1 MTAPRLTR
9 IGLAS
14 LAFLMGIA
22 AFVVMVNGEHN
33 DHRGV
38 YAALTL
44 ATGWGFV
51 GIGLWVWKHRPA
63 GNIGPLM
70 VAVGLSGFLKGLA
83 FSNDGVVFAIA
94 SVGEVLIYAVLV
106 HLLLSFPSGRL
117 ETRLDRLLVTIAYL
131 NTTVVQL
138 GVFLFTDPA
147 KAGCTRCPSN
157 PLLIEHSEAA
167 RALSAAQL
175 DIAILLLGAVVA
187 VLYRRWR
194 SGTPGRARVFAPIVA
209 AGGLTFVLLMSNLIV
224 EQAGL
229 SSDIA
234 DALTLALFASIAC
247 LPFAF
252 LVGLLRSRFSEADA
266 ISALLAQLGEGG
278 GRGAL
283 RNALADALGDPT
295 LELAYWVPDQDAYVD
310 TDGQPVLVDPAPEG
324 KVSTIIEHDGE
335 RIAAIVH
342 SSGLADERELV
353 QTAGAA
359 AGLTLRN
366 ERLDAELRAK
376 VAELQASR
384 SRIVQAGYEQRRR
397 LERDLHDGAQQ
408 RLMALGIDLRMVR
421 ERIEHNPQGAAELL
435 DESLHELNEA
445 TAELRE
451 LARGIHPAVLTNR
464 GLHAALKGL
473 ASRSPVPVE
482 LLQTPT
488 DRLPP
493 TVESAVYFVVAEAL
507 TNAARYSRA
516 QAVTVGVVRDNGHVD
531 VEVSDNGVGGAD
543 ADHGSGL
550 RGLQDRVA
558 ALDGHLELRSPE
570 GEGTVLRATIPCA

>member
-1 MTAPRLTR
+1 MTAPRRTL
-9 IGLAS
+9 IGLAG

-22 AFVVMVNGEHN
+22 AFVVMITGEHN
-33 DHRGV
+33 VHRG
-38 YAALTL
+38 AFAGLFL

-51 GIGLWVWKHRPA
+51 GVGLWVWKQRPA

-70 VAVGLSGFLKGLA
+70 VAVGLSGLLKGLA
-83 FSNDGVVFAIA
+83 FSNDSVVFAIA
-94 SVGEVLIYAVLV
+94 SVGEVLIYAVLI

-117 ETRLDRLLVTIAYL
+117 ETRLDRLLVTIAYV

-138 GVFLFTDPA
+138 GVFLFTDS
-147 KAGCTRCPSN
+147 KAGCARCPSN

-167 RALSAAQL
+167 KVLEAAQL
-175 DIAILLLGAVVA
+175 DISIALLGAVVA

-209 AGGLTFVLLMSNLIV
+209 VGGLTFLLLMAALVV

-229 SSDIA
+229 SSDIS
-234 DALTLALFASIAC
+234 DAQTLALFASIAC

-266 ISALLAQLGEGG
+266 ISELLAQLGEGG

-283 RNALADALGDPT
+283 RDALADALGDPT

-310 TDGQPVLVDPAPEG
+310 AAGQPVRVDPAPAG
-324 KVSTIIEHDGE
+324 KVSTIIEHEGE

-342 SSGLADERELV
+342 SPGLAEERELV

-421 ERIEHNPQGAAELL
+421 ERIEHDPQGAAELL

-482 LLQTPT
+482 LLQTPA

-493 TVESAVYFVVAEAL
+493 SVESAVYFVVAEAL

-516 QAVTVGVVRDNGHVD
+516 QTVTVGVVRDNGHVD
-531 VEVSDNGVGGAD
+531 VEVSDDGVGGAD
-543 ADHGSGL
+543 ADQGSGL

-558 ALDGHLELRSPE
+558 ALDGRLELTSPQ
-570 GEGTVLRATIPCA
+570 GLGTILRATIPCA

>member
-1 MTAPRLTR
+1 
-9 IGLAS
+9 

-22 AFVVMVNGEHN
+22 AFVVMLNGEHN
-33 DHRGV
+33 VHRG
-38 YAALTL
+38 AFAGLFL

-51 GIGLWVWKHRPA
+51 GVGLWVWKQRSA

-70 VAVGLSGFLKGLA
+70 VAVGLSGLLKGLA
-83 FSNDGVVFAIA
+83 FSNDSVVFAIA
-94 SVGEVLIYAVLV
+94 SVGEVLIYAVLIQ
-106 HLLLSFPSGRL
+106 LLLSFPSGRL
-117 ETRLDRLLVTIAYL
+117 ETRLDRLLVTIAYV

-138 GVFLFTDPA
+138 GVFLFTAPA
-147 KAGCTRCPSN
+147 KADPSN
-157 PLLIEHSEAA
+157 PLLIENSEAA
-167 RALSAAQL
+167 GVLSAAQL
-175 DIAILLLGAVVA
+175 DISIALLGAVVA

-209 AGGLTFVLLMSNLIV
+209 VGGLTFLLLMAALVV

-229 SSDIA
+229 SSDIS
-234 DALTLALFASIAC
+234 DAQTLALFTSIAC

-266 ISALLAQLGEGG
+266 ISELLAQLGEGG

-283 RNALADALGDPT
+283 RDALADALGDPT
-295 LELAYWVPDQDAYVD
+295 LELAYWVPGQDAYVD
-310 TDGQPVLVDPAPEG
+310 AAGQPVRVDPAPAG
-324 KVSTIIEHDGE
+324 KVSTIIEHEGE

-342 SSGLADERELV
+342 SSGLAEERELV

-359 AGLTLRN
+359 AALTLRN

-376 VAELQASR
+376 VAELRASR
-384 SRIVQAGYEQRRR
+384 SRIVQAGFEQRRR

-421 ERIEHNPQGAAELL
+421 ERIEHDPQGAAELL

-482 LLQTPT
+482 LLQTPA

-493 TVESAVYFVVAEAL
+493 SVESAVYFVVAEAL

-516 QAVTVGVVRDNGHVD
+516 QTVTVGVVRDNGHVD
-531 VEVSDNGVGGAD
+531 VEVRDDGVGGAD
-543 ADHGSGL
+543 ADQGSGL
-550 RGLQDRVA
+550 RGLGDRVA
-558 ALDGHLELRSPE
+558 ALDGRLELTSPQ
-570 GEGTVLRATIPCA
+570 GLGTILRATIPCA

>member
-1 MTAPRLTR
+1 MTAPRRTL
-9 IGLAS
+9 IGLAG
-14 LAFLMGIA
+14 LAFLMGVA
-22 AFVVMVNGEHN
+22 AFVVMLNGEHN
-33 DHRGV
+33 VHRG
-38 YAALTL
+38 AFAGLFL

-51 GIGLWVWKHRPA
+51 GVGLWVWKQRPA

-70 VAVGLSGFLKGLA
+70 VAVGLSGLLKGLA
-83 FSNDGVVFAIA
+83 FSNDSVVFAIA
-94 SVGEVLIYAVLV
+94 SVGEVLIYAVLIQ
-106 HLLLSFPSGRL
+106 LLLSFPSGRL
-117 ETRLDRLLVTIAYL
+117 ETRLDRLLVTIAYV

-138 GVFLFTDPA
+138 GVFLFTAPA
-147 KAGCTRCPSN
+147 KADPSN
-157 PLLIEHSEAA
+157 PLLIGHSEAA
-167 RALSAAQL
+167 KVLEAAQL
-175 DIAILLLGAVVA
+175 DISIALLGAVVA

-209 AGGLTFVLLMSNLIV
+209 VGGVTFLLLMAALIV

-229 SSDIA
+229 SSDIS
-234 DALTLALFASIAC
+234 DAQTLALFASIAC

-266 ISALLAQLGEGG
+266 ISELLAQLGEGG

-283 RNALADALGDPT
+283 RDALADALGDPT

-310 TDGQPVLVDPAPEG
+310 AAGQPVRVDPAPAG
-324 KVSTIIEHDGE
+324 KVSTIIEHEGE

-342 SSGLADERELV
+342 SSGLAEERELV

-376 VAELQASR
+376 VAELRASR
-384 SRIVQAGYEQRRR
+384 SRIVQAGFEQRRR

-421 ERIEHNPQGAAELL
+421 ERIEHDPQGAAELL

-464 GLHAALKGL
+464 GLEAALKGL

-482 LLQTPT
+482 LLQTPA

-493 TVESAVYFVVAEAL
+493 SVESAVYFVVAEAL

-531 VEVSDNGVGGAD
+531 VEVRDDGVGGAD
-543 ADHGSGL
+543 ADQGSGL
-550 RGLQDRVA
+550 RGLGDRVA
-558 ALDGHLELRSPE
+558 ALDGRLELTSPQ
-570 GEGTVLRATIPCA
+570 GLGTILRATIPCA

>member
-1 MTAPRLTR
+1 
-9 IGLAS
+9 
-14 LAFLMGIA
+14 LAFLMGVA
-22 AFVVMVNGEHN
+22 AFVVMLGGEHN
-33 DHRGV
+33 VHRG
-38 YAALTL
+38 AFAGLFL

-51 GIGLWVWKHRPA
+51 GVGLWVWKQRSA

-70 VAVGLSGFLKGLA
+70 VAVGLSGLLKGLA
-83 FSNDGVVFAIA
+83 FSNDSVVFAIA
-94 SVGEVLIYAVLV
+94 SVGEVLIYAVLI

-117 ETRLDRLLVTIAYL
+117 ETRLDRLLVTIAYV

-138 GVFLFTDPA
+138 GVFLFTDPS
-147 KAGCTRCPSN
+147 KADPSN
-157 PLLIEHSEAA
+157 PLLIENSEAA
-167 RALSAAQL
+167 KVLEAAQL
-175 DIAILLLGAVVA
+175 DISIALLGAVVA

-209 AGGLTFVLLMSNLIV
+209 VGGLTFLLLMAALVV

-234 DALTLALFASIAC
+234 DAQTLALFASIAC

-295 LELAYWVPDQDAYVD
+295 LELAYWVPDQDAYLD
-310 TDGQPVLVDPAPEG
+310 ADGQAVRVDPAPAG
-324 KVSTIIEHDGE
+324 KVSTIIEHEGE

-342 SSGLADERELV
+342 SPGLAEERELV

-366 ERLDAELRAK
+366 ERLAAELRAK

-421 ERIEHNPQGAAELL
+421 ERIEHDPQGAAELL

-451 LARGIHPAVLTNR
+451 LARGIHPAVLTTR

-482 LLQTPT
+482 LLQTPA

-493 TVESAVYFVVAEAL
+493 SVESAVYFVVAEAL

-516 QAVTVGVVRDNGHVD
+516 QTVTVGVVRDNGHVD
-531 VEVSDNGVGGAD
+531 VEVSDDGVGGAD
-543 ADHGSGL
+543 ADQGSGL

-558 ALDGHLELRSPE
+558 ALDGRLELTSPQ
-570 GEGTVLRATIPCA
+570 GLGTILRATIPCA

>member
-1 MTAPRLTR
+1 MECSCSPT
-9 IGLAS
+9 
-14 LAFLMGIA
+14 
-22 AFVVMVNGEHN
+22 HQ
-33 DHRGV
+33 
-38 YAALTL
+38 
-44 ATGWGFV
+44 
-51 GIGLWVWKHRPA
+51 RP
-63 GNIGPLM
+63 
-70 VAVGLSGFLKGLA
+70 
-83 FSNDGVVFAIA
+83 
-94 SVGEVLIYAVLV
+94 
-106 HLLLSFPSGRL
+106 
-117 ETRLDRLLVTIAYL
+117 T
-131 NTTVVQL
+131 
-138 GVFLFTDPA
+138 
-147 KAGCTRCPSN
+147 PSN
-157 PLLIEHSEAA
+157 PLLIENSEAA
-167 RALSAAQL
+167 KVLEAAQL
-175 DIAILLLGAVVA
+175 DISIALLGAVVA

-209 AGGLTFVLLMSNLIV
+209 VGGLTFLLLMAALVV

-229 SSDIA
+229 SSDIS
-234 DALTLALFASIAC
+234 DAQTLALFASIAC

-295 LELAYWVPDQDAYVD
+295 LELAYWVPDQEAYVD
-310 TDGQPVLVDPAPEG
+310 ADGQAVRVDPAPTG
-324 KVSTIIEHDGE
+324 KVSTIVEHEGE

-342 SSGLADERELV
+342 SSGLAEERELV

-376 VAELQASR
+376 VAELRASR

-421 ERIEHNPQGAAELL
+421 ERIEHDPQGAAELL

-482 LLQTPT
+482 LLQTPA
-488 DRLPP
+488 DRLPQSI
-493 TVESAVYFVVAEAL
+493 ESAVYFVVAEAL

-516 QAVTVGVVRDNGHVD
+516 QTVTVGVVRDNGHID
-531 VEVSDNGVGGAD
+531 IEVSDDGVGGAD
-543 ADHGSGL
+543 ADQGSGL

-558 ALDGHLELRSPE
+558 ALDGRLELTSPH
-570 GEGTVLRATIPCA
+570 GLGTILRATIPCA

>member
-1 MTAPRLTR
+1 
-9 IGLAS
+9 
-14 LAFLMGIA
+14 MGVA
-22 AFVVMVNGEHN
+22 AFVVMLGGEHN
-33 DHRGV
+33 VHRG
-38 YAALTL
+38 AFAGLFL

-51 GIGLWVWKHRPA
+51 GVGLWVWKQRPA

-70 VAVGLSGFLKGLA
+70 VAVGLSGLLKGLA
-83 FSNDGVVFAIA
+83 FSNDSVVFAIA
-94 SVGEVLIYAVLV
+94 SVGEVLIYAVLI

-117 ETRLDRLLVTIAYL
+117 ETRLDRLLVTIAYV

-138 GVFLFTDPA
+138 GVFLFTDPS
-147 KAGCTRCPSN
+147 KADPSN
-157 PLLIEHSEAA
+157 PLLIENSEAA
-167 RALSAAQL
+167 KVLEAAQL
-175 DIAILLLGAVVA
+175 DISIALLGAVVA

-209 AGGLTFVLLMSNLIV
+209 VGGLTFLLLMAALVV

-229 SSDIA
+229 SSDIS
-234 DALTLALFASIAC
+234 DAQTLALFASIAC

-283 RNALADALGDPT
+283 RDALADALGDPT
-295 LELAYWVPDQDAYVD
+295 LELAYWVPGQDAYLD
-310 TDGQPVLVDPAPEG
+310 ADGQAVRVDPAPEG
-324 KVSTIIEHDGE
+324 KVSTVIEHEGE

-342 SSGLADERELV
+342 SPGLAEERELV

-366 ERLDAELRAK
+366 ERLAAELRAK

-421 ERIEHNPQGAAELL
+421 ERIEHDPQGAAELL

-451 LARGIHPAVLTNR
+451 LARGIHPAVLTTR

-482 LLQTPT
+482 LLQTPA

-493 TVESAVYFVVAEAL
+493 SVESAVYFVVAEAL

-516 QAVTVGVVRDNGHVD
+516 QTVTVGVVRDNGHVD
-531 VEVSDNGVGGAD
+531 VEVSDDGVGGAD
-543 ADHGSGL
+543 ADQGSGL

-558 ALDGHLELRSPE
+558 ALDGRLQLTSPQ
-570 GEGTVLRATIPCA
+570 GLGTILRATIPCA

>member
-1 MTAPRLTR
+1 
-9 IGLAS
+9 
-14 LAFLMGIA
+14 
-22 AFVVMVNGEHN
+22 
-33 DHRGV
+33 
-38 YAALTL
+38 
-44 ATGWGFV
+44 
-51 GIGLWVWKHRPA
+51 
-63 GNIGPLM
+63 
-70 VAVGLSGFLKGLA
+70 
-83 FSNDGVVFAIA
+83 
-94 SVGEVLIYAVLV
+94 
-106 HLLLSFPSGRL
+106 
-117 ETRLDRLLVTIAYL
+117 
-131 NTTVVQL
+131 
-138 GVFLFTDPA
+138 
-147 KAGCTRCPSN
+147 
-157 PLLIEHSEAA
+157 
-167 RALSAAQL
+167 
-175 DIAILLLGAVVA
+175 
-187 VLYRRWR
+187 
-194 SGTPGRARVFAPIVA
+194 
-209 AGGLTFVLLMSNLIV
+209 
-224 EQAGL
+224 
-229 SSDIA
+229 
-234 DALTLALFASIAC
+234 
-247 LPFAF
+247 

-283 RNALADALGDPT
+283 RDALADALGDPT
-295 LELAYWVPDQDAYVD
+295 LELAYWVPDQHAYVNA
-310 TDGQPVLVDPAPEG
+310 DGQAVRVDPAPAG
-324 KVSTIIEHDGE
+324 KVSTIVEHEGE

-342 SSGLADERELV
+342 SSGLAEERELG

-366 ERLDAELRAK
+366 ERLAAELRAK

-421 ERIEHNPQGAAELL
+421 ERIEHDPQGAAELL

-482 LLQTPT
+482 LLQTPA

-493 TVESAVYFVVAEAL
+493 SVESAVYFVVAEAL

-516 QAVTVGVVRDNGHVD
+516 QTVTVGVVRDNGHVD
-531 VEVSDNGVGGAD
+531 VEVRDDGVGGAD
-543 ADHGSGL
+543 ADQGSGL

-558 ALDGHLELRSPE
+558 ALDGRLELTSPQ
-570 GEGTVLRATIPCA
+570 GLGTILRATIPCA

>member
-1 MTAPRLTR
+1 MTAPRRTL
-9 IGLAS
+9 IGLAG

-22 AFVVMVNGEHN
+22 AFVVMLNGEHN
-33 DHRGV
+33 VHRG
-38 YAALTL
+38 AFAGLFL

-51 GIGLWVWKHRPA
+51 GVGLWVWKQRSA

-70 VAVGLSGFLKGLA
+70 VAVGLSGLLKGLA
-83 FSNDGVVFAIA
+83 FSNDSVVFAIA
-94 SVGEVLIYAVLV
+94 SVGEVLIYAVLIQ
-106 HLLLSFPSGRL
+106 LLLSFPSGRL
-117 ETRLDRLLVTIAYL
+117 ETRLDRLLVTIAYV

-147 KAGCTRCPSN
+147 KADPSN
-157 PLLIEHSEAA
+157 PLLIENSEAA
-167 RALSAAQL
+167 GVLSAAQL
-175 DIAILLLGAVVA
+175 DISIALLGAVVA

-209 AGGLTFVLLMSNLIV
+209 VGGLTFLLLMAALVV

-229 SSDIA
+229 SSDIS
-234 DALTLALFASIAC
+234 DAQTLALFASIAC

-266 ISALLAQLGEGG
+266 ISELLAQLGEGG

-295 LELAYWVPDQDAYVD
+295 LELAYWVLDQDAYVD
-310 TDGQPVLVDPAPEG
+310 AAGQPVRVDPAPAG
-324 KVSTIIEHDGE
+324 KVSTIIEHEGE

-342 SSGLADERELV
+342 SPGLAEDRELV

-421 ERIEHNPQGAAELL
+421 ERIEHDPQGAAELL

-482 LLQTPT
+482 LLQTPA

-493 TVESAVYFVVAEAL
+493 SVESAVYFVVAEAL

-516 QAVTVGVVRDNGHVD
+516 QTVTVGVVRDNGHVD
-531 VEVSDNGVGGAD
+531 VEVRDDGVGGAD
-543 ADHGSGL
+543 ADQGSGL

-558 ALDGHLELRSPE
+558 ALDGRLELTSPQ
-570 GEGTVLRATIPCA
+570 GLGTILRATIPCA

>member
-1 MTAPRLTR
+1 
-9 IGLAS
+9 

-22 AFVVMVNGEHN
+22 AFVVMLNGEHN
-33 DHRGV
+33 VHRGA
-38 YAALTL
+38 YAGLFL

-51 GIGLWVWKHRPA
+51 GIGLWVWKQRSA

-70 VAVGLSGFLKGLA
+70 VAVGFSGLLKGLV
-83 FSNDGVVFAIA
+83 FSNDSVVFAIA
-94 SVGEVLIYAVLV
+94 SVGEVLIYAVLI

-117 ETRLDRLLVTIAYL
+117 ETRLDRLLVTIAYV

-138 GVFLFTDPA
+138 GVFLFTDS
-147 KAGCTRCPSN
+147 KAGCARCPGN

-167 RALSAAQL
+167 KVLEAAQL
-175 DIAILLLGAVVA
+175 DTSIALLGAVVA
-187 VLYRRWR
+187 VLYRRWH

-209 AGGLTFVLLMSNLIV
+209 VGGLTFLLLMAALIV

-229 SSDIA
+229 SSDIS
-234 DALTLALFASIAC
+234 DAQTLALFTSIAC

-266 ISALLAQLGEGG
+266 ISELLAQLGEGG

-295 LELAYWVPDQDAYVD
+295 LELAYWVLDQDAYVD
-310 TDGQPVLVDPAPEG
+310 AAGQPVRVDPAPAG
-324 KVSTIIEHDGE
+324 KVSTIIEHEGE
-335 RIAAIVH
+335 RIAAIVK
-342 SSGLADERELV
+342 SGPDLAEERELV

-421 ERIEHNPQGAAELL
+421 ERIEHDPQGAAELL

-482 LLQTPT
+482 LLQTPA

-493 TVESAVYFVVAEAL
+493 SVESAVYFVVAEAL

-516 QAVTVGVVRDNGHVD
+516 QTVTVGVVRDNGHID
-531 VEVSDNGVGGAD
+531 IEVRDDGVGGAD
-543 ADHGSGL
+543 ADQGSGL
-550 RGLQDRVA
+550 RGLADRVA
-558 ALDGHLELRSPE
+558 ALDGRLELTSPQ
-570 GEGTVLRATIPCA
+570 GLGTILRATIPCA

>member
-1 MTAPRLTR
+1 
-9 IGLAS
+9 
-14 LAFLMGIA
+14 MGIA
-22 AFVVMVNGEHN
+22 AFVVMLNGEHN
-33 DHRGV
+33 VHRGA
-38 YAALTL
+38 YAGLFL

-51 GIGLWVWKHRPA
+51 GVGLWVWKQRSA
-63 GNIGPLM
+63 GNIGLLM
-70 VAVGLSGFLKGLA
+70 VAVGLSGLLKGLA
-83 FSNDGVVFAIA
+83 FSNDSVVFAIA
-94 SVGEVLIYAVLV
+94 SVGEVLIYAVLI

-117 ETRLDRLLVTIAYL
+117 ETRLDRLLVTIAYV

-138 GVFLFTDPA
+138 GVFLFTDPS
-147 KAGCTRCPSN
+147 KGQPSN
-157 PLLIEHSEAA
+157 PLLIEHSEAGKV
-167 RALSAAQL
+167 LEAAQL
-175 DIAILLLGAVVA
+175 DISIALLGAVVA

-209 AGGLTFVLLMSNLIV
+209 VGGVTFLLLMAALVV

-234 DALTLALFASIAC
+234 DAQTLALFTSIAC

-266 ISALLAQLGEGG
+266 ISELLAQLGEGG

-295 LELAYWVPDQDAYVD
+295 LELAYWVPGQDAYVD
-310 TDGQPVLVDPAPEG
+310 AAGQPVRVDPAPAG
-324 KVSTIIEHDGE
+324 KVSTIIEHEGE

-342 SSGLADERELV
+342 SPGLAEERELV

-421 ERIEHNPQGAAELL
+421 ERIEHDPQGAAELL
-435 DESLHELNEA
+435 DESLYELNEA

-482 LLQTPT
+482 LLKTPG

-493 TVESAVYFVVAEAL
+493 SVESAVYFVVAEAL

-516 QAVTVGVVRDNGHVD
+516 QTVTVGVVRDNGHVD
-531 VEVSDNGVGGAD
+531 VEVRDDGVGGAD
-543 ADHGSGL
+543 TDQGSGL

-558 ALDGHLELRSPE
+558 ALDGRLELTSPQ
-570 GEGTVLRATIPCA
+570 GLGTILRATIPCA

>member
-1 MTAPRLTR
+1 
-9 IGLAS
+9 
-14 LAFLMGIA
+14 MGVA
-22 AFVVMVNGEHN
+22 AFVVMLNGEHN
-33 DHRGV
+33 VHRG
-38 YAALTL
+38 AFAGLFL

-51 GIGLWVWKHRPA
+51 GVGLWVWKQRSA

-70 VAVGLSGFLKGLA
+70 VAVGLSGLLKGLA
-83 FSNDGVVFAIA
+83 FSNDSVVFAIA
-94 SVGEVLIYAVLV
+94 SVGEVLIYAVLIQ
-106 HLLLSFPSGRL
+106 LLLSFPSGRL
-117 ETRLDRLLVTIAYL
+117 ETRLDRLLVTIAYV

-138 GVFLFTDPA
+138 GVFLFTDTA
-147 KAGCTRCPSN
+147 NPSN
-157 PLLIEHSEAA
+157 PLFIGHSEAA
-167 RALSAAQL
+167 KVLEAAQL
-175 DIAILLLGAVVA
+175 DISIALLGAVVA

-209 AGGLTFVLLMSNLIV
+209 VGGLTFVLLMAALVV

-229 SSDIA
+229 SSDIS
-234 DALTLALFASIAC
+234 DAQTLALFTSIAC

-266 ISALLAQLGEGG
+266 ISELLAQLGEGG

-283 RNALADALGDPT
+283 RDALADALGDPT

-310 TDGQPVLVDPAPEG
+310 ATGQAVRVDPAPAG
-324 KVSTIIEHDGE
+324 KVSTIIEYEGE

-342 SSGLADERELV
+342 SPGLAEERELV

-421 ERIEHNPQGAAELL
+421 ERIEHDPQAASELL

-464 GLHAALKGL
+464 GLRAALKGL

-482 LLQTPT
+482 LLQTPA
-488 DRLPP
+488 DRLQPS
-493 TVESAVYFVVAEAL
+493 VESAVYFVVAEAL

-516 QAVTVGVVRDNGHVD
+516 RTVTVGVVRDNGHVD
-531 VEVSDNGVGGAD
+531 VEVKDDGVGGAD
-543 ADHGSGL
+543 ADQGSGL

-558 ALDGHLELRSPE
+558 ALDGRLELTSPQ
-570 GEGTVLRATIPCA
+570 GSGTILRARIPCA

>member
-1 MTAPRLTR
+1 
-9 IGLAS
+9 
-14 LAFLMGIA
+14 MGIA
-22 AFVVMVNGEHN
+22 AFVVMINGEHN
-33 DHRGV
+33 IHRGA
-38 YAALTL
+38 YAGLFL

-51 GIGLWVWKHRPA
+51 GVGLWVWKQRSA

-70 VAVGLSGFLKGLA
+70 VAVGLSGLLKGLA
-83 FSNDGVVFAIA
+83 FSNDSVVFAIA
-94 SVGEVLIYAVLV
+94 SVGEVLIYAVLIQ
-106 HLLLSFPSGRL
+106 LLLSFPSGRL

-138 GVFLFTDPA
+138 GVFLFTPPA
-147 KAGCTRCPSN
+147 KADPSN
-157 PLLIEHSEAA
+157 PLLIEHSEAGKV
-167 RALSAAQL
+167 LEAAQL
-175 DIAILLLGAVVA
+175 DISIALLGAVVA

-194 SGTPGRARVFAPIVA
+194 GGTLGRARVFAPIVA
-209 AGGLTFVLLMSNLIV
+209 VGGLTFLLLMAALIV

-229 SSDIA
+229 SSDIS
-234 DALTLALFASIAC
+234 DAQTLALFTSIAC

-266 ISALLAQLGEGG
+266 ISELLAQLGEGG

-283 RNALADALGDPT
+283 RDALADALGDPT

-310 TDGQPVLVDPAPEG
+310 AAGQAVRVDPAPAG
-324 KVSTIIEHDGE
+324 KVSTIIEHEGE

-342 SSGLADERELV
+342 SPGLAEERELV

-376 VAELQASR
+376 VAELRASR

-421 ERIEHNPQGAAELL
+421 ERIEHDPQGAAELL

-482 LLQTPT
+482 LLQTPA

-493 TVESAVYFVVAEAL
+493 SVESAVYFVVAEAL

-516 QAVTVGVVRDNGHVD
+516 QTVTVGVVRDNGHVD
-531 VEVSDNGVGGAD
+531 VEVRDDGVGGAD
-543 ADHGSGL
+543 ADQGSGL

-558 ALDGHLELRSPE
+558 ALDGRLELTSPH
-570 GEGTVLRATIPCA
+570 GLGTILRATIPCA

>member
-1 MTAPRLTR
+1 MTASRRTL
-9 IGLAS
+9 IGLAG
-14 LAFLMGIA
+14 LAFVMGVA
-22 AFVVMVNGEHN
+22 AFLVMINGEHN
-33 DHRGV
+33 VHRGA
-38 YAALTL
+38 YACLTL
-44 ATGWGFV
+44 TIGWGFV
-51 GIGLWVWKHRPA
+51 GIGLWVWRHRPT

-83 FSNDGVVFAIA
+83 FSNNSVVFTIA
-94 SVGEVLIYAVLV
+94 SLGEVLIYAVLV

-117 ETRLDRLLVTIAYL
+117 ETRLDRLLVAIAYV
-131 NTTVVQL
+131 NTTVLQL
-138 GVFLFTDPA
+138 GVFVFTDPRV
-147 KAGCTRCPSN
+147 GCTRCPGS
-157 PLLIEHSEAA
+157 PLLIEQSEAG

-194 SGTPGRARVFAPIVA
+194 SGIPGRARVFAPIVA
-209 AGGLTFVLLMSNLIV
+209 VGGLTLTLLIANLVV

-229 SSDIA
+229 SSDVA
-234 DALTLALFASIAC
+234 DALSLALVASISC

-252 LVGLLRSRFSEADA
+252 LAGLLRSRFSKADA
-266 ISALLAQLGEGG
+266 ISALLAQLGQAD

-283 RNALADALGDPT
+283 RTALADALGDPT

-310 TDGQPVLVDPAPEG
+310 AEGTPVQVDPAPDG
-324 KVSTIIEHDGE
+324 RIATIVEHGGE

-342 SSGLADERELV
+342 SAVLAEDRELM
-353 QTAGAA
+353 QTVGAA
-359 AGLTLRN
+359 AALTLRN

-408 RLMALGIDLRMVR
+408 RLMAIGIDLRMVR
-421 ERIEHNPQGAAELL
+421 ERIEPDPQGAAELL
-435 DESLHELNEA
+435 DESLRELNEA

-451 LARGIHPAVLTNR
+451 LARGIHPAVLTSR
-464 GLHAALKGL
+464 GLTAALKGL

-482 LLQTPT
+482 LLETPA

-493 TVESAVYFVVAEAL
+493 SVESAVYFVVAEAL

-516 QAVTVGVVRDNGHVD
+516 NAVTVGVVRDNGHVD
-531 VEVSDNGVGGAD
+531 VEVSDDGVGGAD
-543 ADHGSGL
+543 ADNGSGL

-558 ALDGHLELRSPE
+558 ALDGRLELRSPN
-570 GEGTVLRATIPCA
+570 GQGTVLMATIPCA

>member
-1 MTAPRLTR
+1 M
-9 IGLAS
+9 
-14 LAFLMGIA
+14 AFLMGIA
-22 AFVVMVNGEHN
+22 AFVVMLNGEHN
-33 DHRGV
+33 VHRG
-38 YAALTL
+38 AFAGLFL

-51 GIGLWVWKHRPA
+51 GVGLWVWKQRSA

-70 VAVGLSGFLKGLA
+70 VAVGLSGLLKGLA
-83 FSNDGVVFAIA
+83 FSNDSVVFAIA
-94 SVGEVLIYAVLV
+94 SVGEVLIYAVLIQ
-106 HLLLSFPSGRL
+106 LLLSFPSGRL
-117 ETRLDRLLVTIAYL
+117 ETRLDRLLVTIAYV

-138 GVFLFTDPA
+138 GVFLFTDTA
-147 KAGCTRCPSN
+147 NPSN
-157 PLLIEHSEAA
+157 PLFIEHSEAA
-167 RALSAAQL
+167 KVLEAAQL
-175 DIAILLLGAVVA
+175 DVSIALLGAVVA

-194 SGTPGRARVFAPIVA
+194 SGTPGRARVFAPVVA
-209 AGGLTFVLLMSNLIV
+209 VGGLTFLLLMAALVV

-229 SSDIA
+229 SSDIS
-234 DALTLALFASIAC
+234 DAQTLALFTSIAC

-266 ISALLAQLGEGG
+266 ISELLAQLGEGG

-283 RNALADALGDPT
+283 RNALADALRDPT
-295 LELAYWVPDQDAYVD
+295 LELAYWVPGQDAYVD
-310 TDGQPVLVDPAPEG
+310 AAGQPVRVDPAPAG
-324 KVSTIIEHDGE
+324 KVSTIIEHEGE

-342 SSGLADERELV
+342 SPGLAEESELV

-421 ERIEHNPQGAAELL
+421 ERIEHDPQGAAELL

-482 LLQTPT
+482 LLQTPA

-493 TVESAVYFVVAEAL
+493 SVESAVYFVVAEAL

-516 QAVTVGVVRDNGHVD
+516 QTVTVGVVRDNGHVD
-531 VEVSDNGVGGAD
+531 VEVMDDGVGGAD

-558 ALDGHLELRSPE
+558 ALDGRLELTSPQ
-570 GEGTVLRATIPCA
+570 GLGTILRATIPCA

>member
-1 MTAPRLTR
+1 M
-9 IGLAS
+9 
-14 LAFLMGIA
+14 AFLMGIA
-22 AFVVMVNGEHN
+22 AFVVMINGEHN
-33 DHRGV
+33 VHRG
-38 YAALTL
+38 AFAGLFL

-51 GIGLWVWKHRPA
+51 GVGLWVWKQRPA

-70 VAVGLSGFLKGLA
+70 VAVGLSGLLKGLV
-83 FSNDGVVFAIA
+83 FSNDSVVFAIA
-94 SVGEVLIYAVLV
+94 SVGEVLIYAVLIQ
-106 HLLLSFPSGRL
+106 LLLSFPSGRL
-117 ETRLDRLLVTIAYL
+117 ETRLDRLLVTIAYV

-147 KAGCTRCPSN
+147 KADPSN
-157 PLLIEHSEAA
+157 PLLIENSEAA
-167 RALSAAQL
+167 GVLSAAQL
-175 DIAILLLGAVVA
+175 DISIALLGAVVA

-209 AGGLTFVLLMSNLIV
+209 VGGLTFLLLMAALVV

-229 SSDIA
+229 SSDIS
-234 DALTLALFASIAC
+234 DAQTLALFASIAC

-266 ISALLAQLGEGG
+266 ISELLAQLGEGG

-310 TDGQPVLVDPAPEG
+310 AAGQPVRVDPAPAG
-324 KVSTIIEHDGE
+324 KVSTIIEHEGE

-342 SSGLADERELV
+342 SPGLAEERELV

-421 ERIEHNPQGAAELL
+421 ERIEHDPQGAAELL

-482 LLQTPT
+482 LLQTPA

-493 TVESAVYFVVAEAL
+493 SVESAVYFVVAEAL

-516 QAVTVGVVRDNGHVD
+516 QTVTVGVVRDNGHVD
-531 VEVSDNGVGGAD
+531 VEVRDDGVGGAD
-543 ADHGSGL
+543 ADQGSGL

-558 ALDGHLELRSPE
+558 ALDGRLELTSPQ
-570 GEGTVLRATIPCA
+570 GLGTILRATIPCA

>member
-1 MTAPRLTR
+1 
-9 IGLAS
+9 

-22 AFVVMVNGEHN
+22 AFVVMLNGEHN
-33 DHRGV
+33 VHRG
-38 YAALTL
+38 AFAGLFL

-51 GIGLWVWKHRPA
+51 GVGLWVWKQRSA

-70 VAVGLSGFLKGLA
+70 VAVGLSGLLKGLA
-83 FSNDGVVFAIA
+83 FSNDSVVFAIA
-94 SVGEVLIYAVLV
+94 SVGEVLIYAVLIQ
-106 HLLLSFPSGRL
+106 LLLSFPSGRL
-117 ETRLDRLLVTIAYL
+117 ETRLDRLLVTIAYV

-138 GVFLFTDPA
+138 GVFLFTAPA
-147 KAGCTRCPSN
+147 KADPSN
-157 PLLIEHSEAA
+157 PLLIENSEAA
-167 RALSAAQL
+167 GVLSAAQL
-175 DIAILLLGAVVA
+175 DISIALLGAVVA

-209 AGGLTFVLLMSNLIV
+209 VGGLTFLLLMAALVV

-229 SSDIA
+229 SSDIS
-234 DALTLALFASIAC
+234 DAQTLALFTSIAC

-266 ISALLAQLGEGG
+266 ISELLAQLGEGG

-283 RNALADALGDPT
+283 RDALADALGDPT
-295 LELAYWVPDQDAYVD
+295 LELAYWVGDQDAYVD
-310 TDGQPVLVDPAPEG
+310 AAGQPVRVDPAPAG
-324 KVSTIIEHDGE
+324 KVSTIIEHEGE

-342 SSGLADERELV
+342 SSGLAEERELV

-359 AGLTLRN
+359 AALTLRN

-376 VAELQASR
+376 VAELRASR
-384 SRIVQAGYEQRRR
+384 SRIVQAGFEQRRR

-421 ERIEHNPQGAAELL
+421 ERIEHDPQGAAELL

-464 GLHAALKGL
+464 GLEAALKGL

-482 LLQTPT
+482 LLQTPA

-493 TVESAVYFVVAEAL
+493 SVESAVYFVVAEAL

-531 VEVSDNGVGGAD
+531 VEVSDDGVGGAD
-543 ADHGSGL
+543 ADQGSGL
-550 RGLQDRVA
+550 RGLGDRVA
-558 ALDGHLELRSPE
+558 ALDGRLELTSPQ
-570 GEGTVLRATIPCA
+570 GLGTILRATIPCA

>member
-1 MTAPRLTR
+1 
-9 IGLAS
+9 
-14 LAFLMGIA
+14 MGVV
-22 AFVVMVNGEHN
+22 AFVVMLNGEHN
-33 DHRGV
+33 NHRDA
-38 YAALTL
+38 YAGLTL
-44 ATGWGFV
+44 AIGWGFV
-51 GIGLWVWKHRPA
+51 GVGLWVWKQRSA

-70 VAVGLSGFLKGLA
+70 VAVGLSGFVKGLA
-83 FSNDGVVFAIA
+83 FSNDSVVFAIA
-94 SVGEVLIYAVLV
+94 SVGEVLIYAVLIQ
-106 HLLLSFPSGRL
+106 LLLSFPSGRL
-117 ETRLDRLLVTIAYL
+117 ETRLDRLLVTIAYI

-138 GVFLFTDPA
+138 GVFLFTDPSR
-147 KAGCTRCPSN
+147 AGCTSCPSN
-157 PLLIEHSEAA
+157 PLLIENSEAA
-167 RALSAAQL
+167 KVLEAAQL
-175 DIAILLLGAVVA
+175 DISIALLGAVVA

-209 AGGLTFVLLMSNLIV
+209 VGGLTFLLLMASLIV
-224 EQAGL
+224 EQSGL

-234 DALTLALFASIAC
+234 DALTLALFTSIAC

-283 RNALADALGDPT
+283 RDALADALGDPT
-295 LELAYWVPDQDAYVD
+295 LELAYWVPDQDTYLDV
-310 TDGQPVLVDPAPEG
+310 DGQPVRVDPAPAG
-324 KVSTIIEHDGE
+324 KVSTTIEHEGE
-335 RIAAIVH
+335 RIAAIVKP
-342 SSGLADERELV
+342 GPDLAERRELV
-353 QTAGAA
+353 RTAGAA

-366 ERLDAELRAK
+366 ERLAAELRAK

-408 RLMALGIDLRMVR
+408 RLMAVGIDLRMVR
-421 ERIEHNPQGAAELL
+421 GRIEHDPQGAAELL
-435 DESLHELNEA
+435 DESLDELNEA

-464 GLHAALKGL
+464 GLPAALKGL

-493 TVESAVYFVVAEAL
+493 SVESAVYFVVAEAL

-516 QAVTVGVVRDNGHVD
+516 QTVTVGVVRENGHVD
-531 VEVSDNGVGGAD
+531 VEVSDDGVGGAD
-543 ADHGSGL
+543 ADQGSGL

-558 ALDGHLELRSPE
+558 ALDGRLELTSPH
-570 GEGTVLRATIPCA
+570 GLGTILRATIPCA

>member
-1 MTAPRLTR
+1 
-9 IGLAS
+9 
-14 LAFLMGIA
+14 MGVA
-22 AFVVMVNGEHN
+22 AFVVMINGEHN
-33 DHRGV
+33 VHQG
-38 YAALTL
+38 AFAGLFL

-51 GIGLWVWKHRPA
+51 GVGLWVWRQRSA

-70 VAVGLSGFLKGLA
+70 VAVGLSGLVKGLA
-83 FSNDGVVFAIA
+83 FSNDSVVFAIA
-94 SVGEVLIYAVLV
+94 SVGEVLIYAVLI

-117 ETRLDRLLVTIAYL
+117 ETRLDRLLVTIAYV

-138 GVFLFTDPA
+138 GVFLFTAPA
-147 KAGCTRCPSN
+147 KADPSN
-157 PLLIEHSEAA
+157 PLLIENSEAA
-167 RALSAAQL
+167 GVLSAAQL
-175 DIAILLLGAVVA
+175 DISIALLGAVVA

-209 AGGLTFVLLMSNLIV
+209 VGGLTFLLLMAALIV

-229 SSDIA
+229 SSDIS
-234 DALTLALFASIAC
+234 DAQTLALFTSIAC

-266 ISALLAQLGEGG
+266 ISELLAQLGEGG

-295 LELAYWVPDQDAYVD
+295 LELAYWVPDQDAYLD
-310 TDGQPVLVDPAPEG
+310 AAGQAVRVDPAPAG
-324 KVSTIIEHDGE
+324 KVSTIVEHEGE

-342 SSGLADERELV
+342 SPGLAEERELV

-366 ERLDAELRAK
+366 ERLAAELRAK

-421 ERIEHNPQGAAELL
+421 ERIEHDPLGAAELL

-451 LARGIHPAVLTNR
+451 LARGIHPSVLTNR

-482 LLQTPT
+482 LLQTPA

-493 TVESAVYFVVAEAL
+493 SVESAVYFVVAEAL

-516 QAVTVGVVRDNGHVD
+516 QTVTVGVVRDNGHID
-531 VEVSDNGVGGAD
+531 VEVRDDGVGGAD
-543 ADHGSGL
+543 ADQGSGL
-550 RGLQDRVA
+550 RGLGDRVA
-558 ALDGHLELRSPE
+558 ALDGRLDLTSPQ
-570 GEGTVLRATIPCA
+570 GLGTILRATIPCA

>member
-1 MTAPRLTR
+1 
-9 IGLAS
+9 
-14 LAFLMGIA
+14 MGVA
-22 AFVVMVNGEHN
+22 AFVVMLNGEHN
-33 DHRGV
+33 VHRG
-38 YAALTL
+38 AFAGLFL

-51 GIGLWVWKHRPA
+51 GVGLWVWKQRPA
-63 GNIGPLM
+63 GNMGPLM
-70 VAVGLSGFLKGLA
+70 VAVGLSAFVKGLV
-83 FSNDGVVFAIA
+83 FSNDSVVFAIA
-94 SVGEVLIYAVLV
+94 SVGEVLIYAVLIQ
-106 HLLLSFPSGRL
+106 LLLSFPSGRL
-117 ETRLDRLLVTIAYL
+117 ETRLDRLLVTIAYV

-138 GVFLFTDPA
+138 GVFLFTDS
-147 KAGCTRCPSN
+147 KAGCASCPSN
-157 PLLIEHSEAA
+157 PLLIEHSQAEAV
-167 RALSAAQL
+167 LSAAQL
-175 DIAILLLGAVVA
+175 DISIALLGAVVA

-209 AGGLTFVLLMSNLIV
+209 VGGLTFLLLMAALIV

-229 SSDIA
+229 SSDIS
-234 DALTLALFASIAC
+234 DAQTLALFTSIAC

-266 ISALLAQLGEGG
+266 ISELLAQLGEGG

-283 RNALADALGDPT
+283 RDALADALGDPT
-295 LELAYWVPDQDAYVD
+295 LELAYWVPGQDAYVD
-310 TDGQPVLVDPAPEG
+310 ADGEPVRVDPAPAG
-324 KVSTIIEHDGE
+324 RVSTIIEHEGE

-342 SSGLADERELV
+342 SSGLAEGRELV

-366 ERLDAELRAK
+366 ERLAAELRAK

-421 ERIEHNPQGAAELL
+421 ERIEHDQQGAAELL

-464 GLHAALKGL
+464 GLQAALKGL

-482 LLQTPT
+482 LLQTPA

-493 TVESAVYFVVAEAL
+493 SVESAVYFVVAEAL

-516 QAVTVGVVRDNGHVD
+516 QTVTVGVVRDNGHVD
-531 VEVSDNGVGGAD
+531 VEVRDDGVGGAD
-543 ADHGSGL
+543 ADQGSGL

-558 ALDGHLELRSPE
+558 ALDGRLQLTSPQ
-570 GEGTVLRATIPCA
+570 GLGTILRATIPCA

>member
-1 MTAPRLTR
+1 M
-9 IGLAS
+9 
-14 LAFLMGIA
+14 AFLMGIA
-22 AFVVMVNGEHN
+22 AFVVMLNGEHN
-33 DHRGV
+33 VHRG
-38 YAALTL
+38 AFAGLFL

-51 GIGLWVWKHRPA
+51 GVGLWVWKQRSA

-70 VAVGLSGFLKGLA
+70 VAVGLSALLKGLA
-83 FSNDGVVFAIA
+83 FSNDSVVFAIA
-94 SVGEVLIYAVLV
+94 SVGEVLIYAVLIQ
-106 HLLLSFPSGRL
+106 LLLSFPSGRL
-117 ETRLDRLLVTIAYL
+117 ETRLDRLLVTIAYV

-147 KAGCTRCPSN
+147 KADPSN
-157 PLLIEHSEAA
+157 PLLIENSEAA
-167 RALSAAQL
+167 GVLSAAQL
-175 DIAILLLGAVVA
+175 DISIALLGAVVA

-209 AGGLTFVLLMSNLIV
+209 VGGLTFLLLMAALVV

-229 SSDIA
+229 SSDIS
-234 DALTLALFASIAC
+234 DAQTLALFTSIAC

-266 ISALLAQLGEGG
+266 ISELLAQLGEGG

-283 RNALADALGDPT
+283 RDALADALGDPT

-310 TDGQPVLVDPAPEG
+310 ADGQAVRVDPAPAG
-324 KVSTIIEHDGE
+324 KVSTIIEHEGE

-342 SSGLADERELV
+342 SSGLAEERELV

-421 ERIEHNPQGAAELL
+421 ERIEHDPQGAAELL

-482 LLQTPT
+482 LLQTPA

-493 TVESAVYFVVAEAL
+493 SVESAVYFVVAEAL

-516 QAVTVGVVRDNGHVD
+516 QTVTVGVVRDNGHVD
-531 VEVSDNGVGGAD
+531 VEVRDDGVGGAD
-543 ADHGSGL
+543 ADQGSGL

-558 ALDGHLELRSPE
+558 ALDGRLELTSPQ
-570 GEGTVLRATIPCA
+570 GLGTILRATIPCA

>member
-1 MTAPRLTR
+1 M
-9 IGLAS
+9 IGLAG
-14 LAFLMGIA
+14 LAFLMGVA
-22 AFVVMVNGEHN
+22 AFVVMLGGEHN
-33 DHRGV
+33 VHRG
-38 YAALTL
+38 AFAGLFL

-51 GIGLWVWKHRPA
+51 GVGLWVWKQRSA

-70 VAVGLSGFLKGLA
+70 VAVGLSGLLKGLA
-83 FSNDGVVFAIA
+83 FSNDSVVFAIA
-94 SVGEVLIYAVLV
+94 SVGEVLIYAVLI

-117 ETRLDRLLVTIAYL
+117 ETRLDRLLVTIAYV

-138 GVFLFTDPA
+138 GVFLFTDPS
-147 KAGCTRCPSN
+147 KADPSN
-157 PLLIEHSEAA
+157 PLLIENSEAA
-167 RALSAAQL
+167 KVLEAAQL
-175 DIAILLLGAVVA
+175 DISIALLGAVVA

-194 SGTPGRARVFAPIVA
+194 SGPPGRARVFAPIVA
-209 AGGLTFVLLMSNLIV
+209 VGGLTFLLLMAALVV

-229 SSDIA
+229 SSDIS
-234 DALTLALFASIAC
+234 DAQTLALFASIAC

-266 ISALLAQLGEGG
+266 ISELLAQLGEGG

-283 RNALADALGDPT
+283 RNALAGALGDPT

-310 TDGQPVLVDPAPEG
+310 ADGQAVGVDPAPAG
-324 KVSTIIEHDGE
+324 KVSTIIEHEGE

-342 SSGLADERELV
+342 SSGLAEERELV

-376 VAELQASR
+376 VAELRASR

-421 ERIEHNPQGAAELL
+421 ERIEHDPQRAAELL

-482 LLQTPT
+482 LLHTPA

-493 TVESAVYFVVAEAL
+493 SVESAVYFVVAEAL

-516 QAVTVGVVRDNGHVD
+516 QTVTVGVVRDNGHVD
-531 VEVSDNGVGGAD
+531 VEVSDDGVGGAD
-543 ADHGSGL
+543 ADQGSGL

-558 ALDGHLELRSPE
+558 ALDGRLELTSPQ
-570 GEGTVLRATIPCA
+570 GLGTILRATIPCA

>member
-1 MTAPRLTR
+1 
-9 IGLAS
+9 
-14 LAFLMGIA
+14 LAFLMGVA
-22 AFVVMVNGEHN
+22 AFVVMLNGEHN
-33 DHRGV
+33 VHRG
-38 YAALTL
+38 AFAGLFL

-51 GIGLWVWKHRPA
+51 GVGLWVWKQRSA

-70 VAVGLSGFLKGLA
+70 VAVGLSGFVKGLA
-83 FSNDGVVFAIA
+83 FSNDSVVFAIA
-94 SVGEVLIYAVLV
+94 SVGEVLIYAVLIQ
-106 HLLLSFPSGRL
+106 LLLSFPSGRL
-117 ETRLDRLLVTIAYL
+117 ETRLDRLLVTIAYV

-147 KAGCTRCPSN
+147 KADPSN
-157 PLLIEHSEAA
+157 PLLIENSEAA
-167 RALSAAQL
+167 GVLSAAQL
-175 DIAILLLGAVVA
+175 DISIALLGAVVA

-209 AGGLTFVLLMSNLIV
+209 VGGLTFLLLMAALVV

-229 SSDIA
+229 SSDIS
-234 DALTLALFASIAC
+234 DAQTLALFASIAC

-266 ISALLAQLGEGG
+266 ISVLLAQLGEGG

-283 RNALADALGDPT
+283 RDALADALGDPT
-295 LELAYWVPDQDAYVD
+295 LELAYWVPGQDAYVD
-310 TDGQPVLVDPAPEG
+310 AAGQAVRVDPAPEG
-324 KVSTIIEHDGE
+324 KVSTIVEHEGE

-342 SSGLADERELV
+342 SPGLAEERELV
-353 QTAGAA
+353 QSAGAA

-366 ERLDAELRAK
+366 ERLAAELRAK

-384 SRIVQAGYEQRRR
+384 SRIVQAGFEQRRR

-421 ERIEHNPQGAAELL
+421 ERIEHDPLGAVELL

-482 LLQTPT
+482 LLQTPA
-488 DRLPP
+488 DRPP
-493 TVESAVYFVVAEAL
+493 PSVESAVYFVVAEAL

-516 QAVTVGVVRDNGHVD
+516 QTVTVGVLRDNGHVD
-531 VEVSDNGVGGAD
+531 VEVSDDGVGGAD
-543 ADHGSGL
+543 ADQGSGL
-550 RGLQDRVA
+550 RGLGDRVA
-558 ALDGHLELRSPE
+558 ALEGRLELTSPQ
-570 GEGTVLRATIPCA
+570 GLGTILRARIPCA

>member
-1 MTAPRLTR
+1 M
-9 IGLAS
+9 
-14 LAFLMGIA
+14 AFLMGIA
-22 AFVVMVNGEHN
+22 AFVVMINGEHN
-33 DHRGV
+33 VHRG
-38 YAALTL
+38 AFAGLFL

-51 GIGLWVWKHRPA
+51 GVGLWVWKQRPA

-70 VAVGLSGFLKGLA
+70 VAVGLSGLLKGLA
-83 FSNDGVVFAIA
+83 FSNDSVVFAIA
-94 SVGEVLIYAVLV
+94 SVGEVLIYAVLIQ
-106 HLLLSFPSGRL
+106 LLLSFPSGRL
-117 ETRLDRLLVTIAYL
+117 ETRLDRLLVTIAYV

-147 KAGCTRCPSN
+147 KADPSN
-157 PLLIEHSEAA
+157 PLLIENSEAA
-167 RALSAAQL
+167 GVLSAAQL
-175 DIAILLLGAVVA
+175 DISIALLGAVVA

-209 AGGLTFVLLMSNLIV
+209 VGGLTFLLLMAALVV

-229 SSDIA
+229 SSDIS
-234 DALTLALFASIAC
+234 DAQTLALFASIAC

-266 ISALLAQLGEGG
+266 ISELLAQLGEGG

-310 TDGQPVLVDPAPEG
+310 AAGQPVRVDPAPAG
-324 KVSTIIEHDGE
+324 KVSTIIEHEGE

-342 SSGLADERELV
+342 SPGLAEERELV

-421 ERIEHNPQGAAELL
+421 ERIEHDPQGAAELL

-482 LLQTPT
+482 LLQTPA

-493 TVESAVYFVVAEAL
+493 SVESAVYFVVAEAL

-516 QAVTVGVVRDNGHVD
+516 QTVTVGVVRDNGHVD
-531 VEVSDNGVGGAD
+531 VEVRDDGVGGAD
-543 ADHGSGL
+543 ADQGSGL

-558 ALDGHLELRSPE
+558 ALDGRLQLTSPQ
-570 GEGTVLRATIPCA
+570 GLGTILRATIPCA

>member
-1 MTAPRLTR
+1 M
-9 IGLAS
+9 
-14 LAFLMGIA
+14 AFLMGIA
-22 AFVVMVNGEHN
+22 AFVVMLNGEHN
-33 DHRGV
+33 VHRG
-38 YAALTL
+38 AFAGLFL

-51 GIGLWVWKHRPA
+51 GVGLWVWKQRSA

-70 VAVGLSGFLKGLA
+70 VAVGLSGLLKGLA
-83 FSNDGVVFAIA
+83 FSNDSVVFAIA
-94 SVGEVLIYAVLV
+94 SVGEVLIYAVLIQ
-106 HLLLSFPSGRL
+106 LLLSFPSGRL
-117 ETRLDRLLVTIAYL
+117 ETRLDRLLVTIAYV

-138 GVFLFTDPA
+138 GVFLFTAPA
-147 KAGCTRCPSN
+147 KADPSN
-157 PLLIEHSEAA
+157 PLLIENSEAA
-167 RALSAAQL
+167 GVLSAAQL
-175 DIAILLLGAVVA
+175 DISIALLGAVVA

-209 AGGLTFVLLMSNLIV
+209 VGGLTFLLLMAALVV

-229 SSDIA
+229 SSDIS
-234 DALTLALFASIAC
+234 DAQTLALFTSIAC

-266 ISALLAQLGEGG
+266 ISELLAQLGEGG

-283 RNALADALGDPT
+283 RDALADALGDPT
-295 LELAYWVPDQDAYVD
+295 LELAYWVPGQDAYVD
-310 TDGQPVLVDPAPEG
+310 AAGQPVRVDPAPAG
-324 KVSTIIEHDGE
+324 KVSTIIEHEGE

-342 SSGLADERELV
+342 SSGLAEERELV

-359 AGLTLRN
+359 AALTLRN

-376 VAELQASR
+376 VAELRASR
-384 SRIVQAGYEQRRR
+384 SRIVQAGFEQRRR

-421 ERIEHNPQGAAELL
+421 ERIEHDPQGAAELL

-482 LLQTPT
+482 LLQTPA

-493 TVESAVYFVVAEAL
+493 SVESAVYFVVAEAL

-516 QAVTVGVVRDNGHVD
+516 QTVTVGVVRDNGHVD
-531 VEVSDNGVGGAD
+531 VEVSDDGVGGAD
-543 ADHGSGL
+543 ADQGSGL
-550 RGLQDRVA
+550 RGLGDRVA
-558 ALDGHLELRSPE
+558 ALDGRLELTSPQ
-570 GEGTVLRATIPCA
+570 GLGTILRATIPCA

>member
-1 MTAPRLTR
+1 MTAPRRTL
-9 IGLAS
+9 IGLAG

-22 AFVVMVNGEHN
+22 AFVVMLNGEHN
-33 DHRGV
+33 VHRGA
-38 YAALTL
+38 YAGLFL

-51 GIGLWVWKHRPA
+51 GVGLWVWRQRSA

-70 VAVGLSGFLKGLA
+70 VAVGLSALLKGLA
-83 FSNDGVVFAIA
+83 FSNDSVVFAIA
-94 SVGEVLIYAVLV
+94 SVGEVLIYAVLIQ
-106 HLLLSFPSGRL
+106 LLLSFPSGRL
-117 ETRLDRLLVTIAYL
+117 ETRLDRLLVTIAYV

-138 GVFLFTDPA
+138 GVFLFTDTA
-147 KAGCTRCPSN
+147 NPSN
-157 PLLIEHSEAA
+157 PLFIGHSEAA
-167 RALSAAQL
+167 KVLEAAQL
-175 DIAILLLGAVVA
+175 DISIALLGAVVA

-209 AGGLTFVLLMSNLIV
+209 VGGLTFVLLMAALVV

-229 SSDIA
+229 SSDIS
-234 DALTLALFASIAC
+234 DAQTLALFTSIAC

-266 ISALLAQLGEGG
+266 ISELLAQLGEGG

-283 RNALADALGDPT
+283 RDALADALGDPT

-310 TDGQPVLVDPAPEG
+310 AAGQAVRVDPAPAG
-324 KVSTIIEHDGE
+324 KVSTIIEYEGE

-342 SSGLADERELV
+342 SPGLAEERELV

-421 ERIEHNPQGAAELL
+421 ERIEHDPQGAAELL

-464 GLHAALKGL
+464 GLRAALKGL

-482 LLQTPT
+482 LLQTPA

-493 TVESAVYFVVAEAL
+493 SVESAVYFVVAEAL

-516 QAVTVGVVRDNGHVD
+516 QTVTVGVVRDNGHVD
-531 VEVSDNGVGGAD
+531 VEVSDDGVGGAD
-543 ADHGSGL
+543 ADQGSGL

-558 ALDGHLELRSPE
+558 ALDGRLELTSPQ
-570 GEGTVLRATIPCA
+570 GLGTILRATIPCA

>member
-1 MTAPRLTR
+1 
-9 IGLAS
+9 
-14 LAFLMGIA
+14 MGVG
-22 AFVVMVNGEHN
+22 AFVVMITGEHRI
-33 DHRGV
+33 HRGAFAGLFLV
-38 YAALTL
+38 
-44 ATGWGFV
+44 TGWGFV
-51 GIGLWVWKHRPA
+51 GVGLWVWKQRPA

-70 VAVGLSGFLKGLA
+70 VAVGLSGLLKGLA
-83 FSNDGVVFAIA
+83 FSNDSVVFAIA
-94 SVGEVLIYAVLV
+94 SVGEVLIYAFLIQ
-106 HLLLSFPSGRL
+106 LLLSFPSGRL
-117 ETRLDRLLVTIAYL
+117 ETRLDRLLVAIAYV

-138 GVFLFTDPA
+138 GVFLFTDS
-147 KAGCTRCPSN
+147 KAGCARCPSN
-157 PLLIEHSEAA
+157 PLLIEPSDAA
-167 RALSAAQL
+167 KVLEAAQL
-175 DIAILLLGAVVA
+175 DISIALLGAVVA

-209 AGGLTFVLLMSNLIV
+209 VGGVTFVLLMAALIV

-229 SSDIA
+229 SSDIS
-234 DALTLALFASIAC
+234 DAQTLALFASIAC

-266 ISALLAQLGEGG
+266 ITALLAQLGEGG

-283 RNALADALGDPT
+283 RDALADALGDPT
-295 LELAYWVPDQDAYVD
+295 LELAYWVPGQDAYVD
-310 TDGQPVLVDPAPEG
+310 AAGQAVRVDPAPAG
-324 KVSTIIEHDGE
+324 KVSTIVEHEGE
-335 RIAAIVH
+335 RIAAIVKP
-342 SSGLADERELV
+342 GPDLAEGRELV

-366 ERLDAELRAK
+366 ERLAAELRAK

-421 ERIEHNPQGAAELL
+421 ERIEHDPQGAAELL
-435 DESLHELNEA
+435 DGSLHELNEA

-464 GLHAALKGL
+464 GLQAALKGL

-482 LLQTPT
+482 LLQTPA

-493 TVESAVYFVVAEAL
+493 SVESAVYFVVAEAL

-516 QAVTVGVVRDNGHVD
+516 QTITVGVVRDNGHVD
-531 VEVSDNGVGGAD
+531 VEVRDDGVGGAD
-543 ADHGSGL
+543 ADQGSGL

-558 ALDGHLELRSPE
+558 ALDGRLELTSPQ
-570 GEGTVLRATIPCA
+570 GSGTTLRATIPCA

>member
-1 MTAPRLTR
+1 MTAPRRTL
-9 IGLAS
+9 IGLAG

-22 AFVVMVNGEHN
+22 AFVVMINGEHN
-33 DHRGV
+33 VHRG
-38 YAALTL
+38 AFAGLFL

-51 GIGLWVWKHRPA
+51 EVGLWVWKQRPA

-70 VAVGLSGFLKGLA
+70 VAVGFSGLLKGLV
-83 FSNDGVVFAIA
+83 FSNDSVVFAIA
-94 SVGEVLIYAVLV
+94 WVGEVLIYAVLIQ
-106 HLLLSFPSGRL
+106 LLLSFPSGRL
-117 ETRLDRLLVTIAYL
+117 ETRLDRLLVTIAYV

-138 GVFLFTDPA
+138 GVFLFTDS

-157 PLLIEHSEAA
+157 PLLIGHSDAA
-167 RALSAAQL
+167 KVLEAAQL
-175 DIAILLLGAVVA
+175 DISIALLGAVVA

-194 SGTPGRARVFAPIVA
+194 SGTPGRARVFTPIVA
-209 AGGLTFVLLMSNLIV
+209 VGGLTFLLLMAALVV

-229 SSDIA
+229 SSDIS
-234 DALTLALFASIAC
+234 DAQTLALFASIAC

-266 ISALLAQLGEGG
+266 IRELLAQLGEGG

-283 RNALADALGDPT
+283 RDALADALGDPT

-310 TDGQPVLVDPAPEG
+310 ADGRAVRVNPAPAG
-324 KVSTIIEHDGE
+324 KVSTTIEHEGE

-342 SSGLADERELV
+342 SPGLAEERELV

-366 ERLDAELRAK
+366 ERLAAELRAK

-421 ERIEHNPQGAAELL
+421 ERIEHDPLGAAELL

-451 LARGIHPAVLTNR
+451 PHEGSTRPCSQIAACTQRSKASPAAPRFQWNCSRRRPTGSRRRSSRRSTSSSPRPLRTRPATRARKR
-464 GLHAALKGL
+464 
-473 ASRSPVPVE
+473 
-482 LLQTPT
+482 
-488 DRLPP
+488 
-493 TVESAVYFVVAEAL
+493 
-507 TNAARYSRA
+507 
-516 QAVTVGVVRDNGHVD
+516 
-531 VEVSDNGVGGAD
+531 
-543 ADHGSGL
+543 
-550 RGLQDRVA
+550 
-558 ALDGHLELRSPE
+558 
-570 GEGTVLRATIPCA
+570 

>member
-1 MTAPRLTR
+1 
-9 IGLAS
+9 
-14 LAFLMGIA
+14 LAFLMGVA
-22 AFVVMVNGEHN
+22 AFVVMLNGEHN
-33 DHRGV
+33 VHRG
-38 YAALTL
+38 AFAGLFL

-51 GIGLWVWKHRPA
+51 GVGLWVWKQRPA

-70 VAVGLSGFLKGLA
+70 VAVGLSGFVKGLV
-83 FSNDGVVFAIA
+83 FSNDSVVFAIA
-94 SVGEVLIYAVLV
+94 SVGEVLIYAVLIQ
-106 HLLLSFPSGRL
+106 LLLSFPSGRL
-117 ETRLDRLLVTIAYL
+117 ETRLDRLLVTIAYV

-138 GVFLFTDPA
+138 GVFLFTDS
-147 KAGCTRCPSN
+147 KAGCASCPSN

-167 RALSAAQL
+167 AVLSAAQL
-175 DIAILLLGAVVA
+175 DISIALLGAVVA

-209 AGGLTFVLLMSNLIV
+209 VGGLTFLLLMAALIV

-229 SSDIA
+229 SSDIS
-234 DALTLALFASIAC
+234 DAQTLALFASIAC

-283 RNALADALGDPT
+283 RDALADALGDPT
-295 LELAYWVPDQDAYVD
+295 LEVAYWVPDQDAYVD
-310 TDGQPVLVDPAPEG
+310 ADGQRVRVDPAPAG
-324 KVSTIIEHDGE
+324 KVSTIIEHEGE
-335 RIAAIVH
+335 RIAAIVKP
-342 SSGLADERELV
+342 GPDLAEERELV

-366 ERLDAELRAK
+366 ERLAAELRAK

-451 LARGIHPAVLTNR
+451 LARGIHPAVLTNL

-473 ASRSPVPVE
+473 ASRSTVPVE
-482 LLQTPT
+482 LLQTPA
-488 DRLPP
+488 DRLPQS
-493 TVESAVYFVVAEAL
+493 VESAVYFVVAEAL

-516 QAVTVGVVRDNGHVD
+516 QTVTVGVVRDNGHVD
-531 VEVSDNGVGGAD
+531 VEVRDDGVGGAD
-543 ADHGSGL
+543 ADQGSGL

-558 ALDGHLELRSPE
+558 ALDGRLQLTSPQ
-570 GEGTVLRATIPCA
+570 GLGTILRATIPCA

>member
-1 MTAPRLTR
+1 
-9 IGLAS
+9 
-14 LAFLMGIA
+14 MGIA
-22 AFVVMVNGEHN
+22 AFVVMLNGEHN
-33 DHRGV
+33 VHRGA
-38 YAALTL
+38 YAGLFL

-51 GIGLWVWKHRPA
+51 GVGLWVWKQRSA

-70 VAVGLSGFLKGLA
+70 VAVGLSGLLKGLA
-83 FSNDGVVFAIA
+83 FSNDSVVFAIA
-94 SVGEVLIYAVLV
+94 SVGEVLIYAVLI

-117 ETRLDRLLVTIAYL
+117 ETRLDRLLVTIAYV
-131 NTTVVQL
+131 NTTVLQL
-138 GVFLFTDPA
+138 GVFLFTDPS
-147 KAGCTRCPSN
+147 KGQPSN
-157 PLLIEHSEAA
+157 PLLIEHSEAGKV
-167 RALSAAQL
+167 LEAAQL
-175 DIAILLLGAVVA
+175 DISIALLGAVVA

-209 AGGLTFVLLMSNLIV
+209 VGGLTFLLLMAALVV

-234 DALTLALFASIAC
+234 DAQTLALFTSIAC

-266 ISALLAQLGEGG
+266 ISELLAQLGEGG

-295 LELAYWVPDQDAYVD
+295 LELAYWVPGQDAYVD
-310 TDGQPVLVDPAPEG
+310 AAGQPVRVDPAPAG
-324 KVSTIIEHDGE
+324 KVSTIVEHEGE

-342 SSGLADERELV
+342 SPGLAEERELV

-366 ERLDAELRAK
+366 ERLAAELRAK

-421 ERIEHNPQGAAELL
+421 ERIEHDPQGAAELL

-482 LLQTPT
+482 LLKTPG

-493 TVESAVYFVVAEAL
+493 SVESAVYFVVAEAL

-516 QAVTVGVVRDNGHVD
+516 QTVTVGVVRDNGHVD
-531 VEVSDNGVGGAD
+531 VEVRDDGIGGAD
-543 ADHGSGL
+543 ADQGSGL

-558 ALDGHLELRSPE
+558 ALDGRLELTSPQ
-570 GEGTVLRATIPCA
+570 GLGTILRATIPCA

>member
-1 MTAPRLTR
+1 
-9 IGLAS
+9 
-14 LAFLMGIA
+14 LAFLMGVA
-22 AFVVMVNGEHN
+22 AFVVMLGGEHN
-33 DHRGV
+33 VHRG
-38 YAALTL
+38 AFAGLFL

-51 GIGLWVWKHRPA
+51 GVGLWVWRQRSA

-70 VAVGLSGFLKGLA
+70 VAVGLSGLLKGLA
-83 FSNDGVVFAIA
+83 FSNDSVVFAIA
-94 SVGEVLIYAVLV
+94 SVGEVLIYAVLIQ
-106 HLLLSFPSGRL
+106 LLLSFPSGRL
-117 ETRLDRLLVTIAYL
+117 ETRLDRLLVTIAYV

-138 GVFLFTDPA
+138 GVFLFTAPA
-147 KAGCTRCPSN
+147 KADPGN
-157 PLLIEHSEAA
+157 PLLIENSEAA
-167 RALSAAQL
+167 GVLSAAQL
-175 DIAILLLGAVVA
+175 DISIALLGAVVA

-209 AGGLTFVLLMSNLIV
+209 VGGLTFLLLMAALIV

-229 SSDIA
+229 SSDIS
-234 DALTLALFASIAC
+234 DAQTLALFASIAC

-283 RNALADALGDPT
+283 RDALADALGDPT
-295 LELAYWVPDQDAYVD
+295 LELAYWVPGQDAYVD
-310 TDGQPVLVDPAPEG
+310 ADGQPVRVDPAPAG
-324 KVSTIIEHDGE
+324 KVSTIVEHEGE

-342 SSGLADERELV
+342 SPGLAEERELV

-366 ERLDAELRAK
+366 ERLAAELRAK

-421 ERIEHNPQGAAELL
+421 ERIEHDPQAAADLL

-482 LLQTPT
+482 LLQTPA

-493 TVESAVYFVVAEAL
+493 SVESAVYFVVAEAL

-516 QAVTVGVVRDNGHVD
+516 QTVTVGVVRDNGHVD
-531 VEVSDNGVGGAD
+531 VEVRDDGVGGAD
-543 ADHGSGL
+543 ADQGSGL
-550 RGLQDRVA
+550 RGLGDRVA
-558 ALDGHLELRSPE
+558 ALDGRLELTSPQ
-570 GEGTVLRATIPCA
+570 GLGTILRATIPCA